1 MARLVAD
8 KHTEAVVRLA
18 NERRQAQW
26 QKEVERTATPLLT
39 WGGVADPTP
48 APPEIETVEDRL
60 AMRLR
65 RDERSFWKYDIGFRA
80 KDAAERAA
88 GRWYA
93 YLCSL
98 HPAAP
103 PQIFERIVN
112 SKGGASFVLYLARKT
127 YARLIEGFPVEDDF
141 EARPAPWVAIMRKHW
156 LRLDDLPLEE
166 RRTGAWKAAM
176 EAEIAE
182 WKASHPEETAAWES
196 WRAAR
201 DEREASHRVNHHD
214 GRYAA

>member
-8 KHTEAVVRLA
+8 KHTEAVVRQA

-93 YLCSL
+93 YLC
-98 HPAAP
+98 
-103 PQIFERIVN
+103 
-112 SKGGASFVLYLARKT
+112 
-127 YARLIEGFPVEDDF
+127 RL
-141 EARPAPWVAIMRKHW
+141 
-156 LRLDDLPLEE
+156 LEE
-166 RRTGAWKAAM
+166 KWKRDEQTKRERRKKARGVQVGM
-176 EAEIAE
+176 FEEAE
-182 WKASHPEETAAWES
+182 
-196 WRAAR
+196 R
-201 DEREASHRVNHHD
+201 
-214 GRYAA
+214 